1 MNHGAKIF
9 GNETRAA
16 TLRRNDWKNVVKTIQ
31 DKMAGSLP
39 ARRLVAG
46 AWLKLALVLGFA
58 LLAGLAGAQPANDM
72 FTNAAT
78 ISGLA
83 GTLSS
88 ANNGATL
95 EPGEPTFINADD
107 FASVDQSVWYQWTA
121 PSNGVAAFDTFGSS
135 FDTVLAVYTNSVPTN
150 TPAVT
155 NLNLVAA
162 NDDYITLIVVA
173 SRVTFTAVQGTT
185 YYISVNGNQYP
196 APGYSDAGNFVLDWN
211 ETVPIIP
218 SGTFYFSSDTYTVS
232 DHESTSP
239 QDPAT
244 ASTPT
249 WLGARVTVART
260 NGFNGRVD
268 VPYGVITQGH
278 TNVIPGYTNVFSI
291 FTNSMFVMVT
301 NIIPSYT
308 NSVAYITN
316 SGTLVFDDY
325 QMSADI
331 AVPVKP
337 LSSVLSTNI
346 TFTVSGGV
354 TNYVTNTASYATP
367 TTIATIAMGTP
378 TLDPLES
385 SDLIPP
391 NAAGGTNGTTATVS
405 VLSATLPVSPAAA
418 TPVFFNIER
427 ATFRANRGIGS
438 ATIYIYPSAAP
449 PANHSYTV
457 QVALDHSV
465 SLQSL
470 GAQNHTFDL
479 QAGSDY
485 ANPGSDFTDI
495 TGTTLTW
502 SAGDASPHPVSIPI
516 NNISTAAFNGDV
528 EIELYNPEDNY
539 PGGPTLLAVG
549 QVNKAILTILF
560 NVQPAGAVDQNWN
573 PDGAN
578 SSVPP
583 YLKYP
588 GTQGG
593 VSDGANG
600 NGGTVYAVAE
610 QPDGKVVVAGSFI
623 SYDSNPYNRIVRV
636 LNNGYQDPTFLAA
649 PNSGANEAIYAMALQ
664 PDGKIIIGG
673 NFTAFNGV
681 NRNHIARL
689 NTDGTV
695 DTTFNPGSGANGKV
709 WAVGLQSNGQIFIA
723 GEFTSYN
730 STNCNYLA
738 RLNTDGSLDT
748 VFNPGSSLNG
758 PVYALAVPPYAPI
771 NLTNVTAGGAAEVD
785 TPIKLGSAT
794 SGTLTVA
801 WNFQTVPDD
810 MRVFYGDTNTAG
822 GTGVL
827 IFDTGLTNNVFNPVT
842 GQYIWVT
849 NTIPFGPTNGIT
861 TNLITIVMDQGN
873 GTPGT
878 AWSYSASV
886 VTAGSTQVYAG
897 GNFNQVN
904 GASYGGVARFNGDGT
919 IDYTFAPGI
928 GTYNPNTGNT
938 DPVYA
943 LALQPDGRLLAG
955 GSFSTVQLLGVNGI
969 ARFNMDGSLDTS
981 FSTLGATNGTYNPLT
996 GIADT
1001 VNVITLDT
1009 NQNILIGGNFM
1020 NVNQTRRV
1028 GLARLFPDGSLDT
1041 SFMDTAY
1048 NQFAGIINH
1057 YHNPTAVNTN
1067 DYPQGNNRNAI
1078 KSIALEA
1085 GGNVIVG
1092 GNFLQVGGGS
1102 YGHSGSI
1109 DTIVAPTTN
1118 GVYSDGIID
1127 NGRMDVHPR
1136 SNVARLIGGSTTGPG
1151 NLEFS
1156 YNNYT
1161 VDKDARTLYVSLVR
1175 TNGNLG
1181 TIAATLLSP
1190 PGASGQQGIATQGT
1204 NFDFTIGNLMPEWA
1218 TMWSSSWMKSSGF
1231 SGQNYSEGPGD
1242 QADETFAIYN
1252 NTNITGN
1259 LNANLVMTAPNPNL
1273 FFLGGEEIPLG
1284 AALGA
1289 TQNSPLTII
1298 DDNFPAGTLGFNSPT
1313 YTVNESSNIVTIT
1326 VVRTN
1331 GTGGSV
1337 NISYATFNG
1346 TATSPANY
1354 TAVSGTL
1361 TFNQGVTSQS
1371 FTVPIIP
1378 STGTGPD
1385 KTFNLVLYHITGGGS
1400 YGLTNAVVTIV
1411 NNVFGAGHIAFAFAT
1426 NTVSETAGVA
1436 SVVLNRLGASSGTLQ
1451 VTAITGGGSAVNGVN
1466 YVGSTTNILWN
1477 SGDALPK
1484 AINIP
1489 VIHDGIYTSNLTVNI
1504 SLTNGLAGGKASP
1517 NVLGLS
1523 SLTNST
1529 LVITNVD
1536 FPGTVQFSSGVY
1548 SVKKSAGFALI
1559 PVIRTGGSA
1568 GTITVTNYTA
1578 NGTALNGVNYT
1589 GQTNVLVFTNGQ
1601 VSQSFKVPITPGAT
1615 NGLVTLNLG
1624 LTNAVVLNTPLPW
1637 NALGSPSGAVLNI
1650 IDTSSVNEPPGSP
1663 DTTYSPLA
1671 AFNQSVFAL
1680 ALQPNNQLLVGG
1692 DFTMAN
1698 GVPRQRVARLNSDGT
1713 LDASFSLPSSAYGAN
1728 ASVRAL
1734 AIQSDGRILVGGYFT
1749 NFNSVVMNYIARLNY
1764 NGSLDSRFNP
1774 GSGADSPVFALAQT
1788 FVNGASKI
1796 LVGGGFASLNGVV
1809 FNYIGR
1815 LNDDGSPDTTFNAGG
1830 LGANGTVYALA
1841 VQSDGKVVI
1850 GGDFTTYNNTP
1861 VNHVARLN
1869 VDGSLDLGFTN
1880 AISNLSAGANDS
1892 VRAITIQLDGKILIG
1907 GLFTNVDGTT
1917 MNHIARLNT
1926 DGSLDAGFTP
1936 GVGADDA
1943 VLSIVLQTDE
1953 RIVLGGQFTHCNGV
1967 SRNRITRLNPN
1978 GTVDPTINF
1987 GTGANDFV
1995 AAVVVQEA
2003 TIAGYPT
2010 NVPDEKL
2017 IIGGGFTQYFG
2028 QPHSHIA
2035 RIFGGSVSGVGAFE
2049 FSSPTYSADENNLNA
2064 FVTVIR
2070 TGGTSGTN
2078 VDGTGDIFVPFATAN
2093 GTAIAGINYS
2103 NATTNLDFP
2112 AGEVMQTV
2120 TIPVKDDG
2128 IITPNLS
2135 VNLSVNPVLPATYGD
2150 QPTAVLTILNDD
2162 SSVSFSSSS
2171 YQVAKNVQSG
2181 VKQIDILRL
2190 GGTNGTATV
2199 VFNTTTNGTALP
2211 VTDYTPQTNVLVTF
2225 NPGVSDVQVPIP
2237 INNNGLPEGNQTVA
2251 LQLTNVTGSTLY
2263 SPSNATLTIID
2274 TAHLPGALFFST
2286 TNYNAGSSDGN
2297 AYLTVYRTNGFS
2309 GIVSV
2314 NYTLVP
2320 GTAQLGADYTSTGGL
2335 ITFGD
2340 GVTSRTI
2347 TIPLVPQAQVK
2358 PPVSLS
2364 VFLSSPVGGATLA
2377 SPTNATVTISSAIA
2391 GVSFVTA
2398 TNTMAENSGSVVVNV
2413 QRLYNTNSTIT
2424 VNYGTVNG
2432 TAVAGVNYSATSG
2445 LLQFTNGETLK
2456 SITIPLLYNTNVT
2469 GDLKFTVQLS
2479 NPTGGAQLLAPSST
2493 VVIEQDADAGL
2504 SFSASTITVLKNSGV
2519 ATVTV
2524 VCSNPRVEPPGTNG
2538 ISVSY
2543 YTVDGSAKAGTD
2555 YQAASGT
2562 LVFSGGVAS
2571 NTFPV
2576 TIYNNTL
2583 VSGNKVFSVML
2594 TNATA
2599 PGQITAPATASVVI
2613 AESNA
2618 GLSFSQSGYT
2628 VLKNGIAANITVN
2641 RTGFTNSLVSVNYL
2655 ATNGTAVNG
2664 INFVS
2669 TNGVLVFSNG
2679 VVSQTFSVPI
2689 IANTVVNPNLTV
2701 LLQLLNPVNGYLV
2714 PPSVASLTILEN
2726 GGSFVIPAGAQVVT
2740 NYTSQLSDGVIG
2752 SNDTVQVLFALRDSA
2767 GLNVTNLIAYLL
2779 ATNGVVSPSPAS
2791 QVYGPLTVYGHSV
2804 SEPFTFTAHSTNSFT
2819 IAPTFALYDNTK
2831 PIGTAVF
2838 HFSIG
2843 NWTTSFASTN
2853 TIVIL
2858 DNTNASPYPSTI
2870 NVSGIG
2876 TTLIKATVTLN
2887 KLTHTYPHDIDALVV
2902 SPAGT
2907 NTLIMAHVGGGTN
2920 GNSVANITLT
2930 FDDAATNSLTQNRLT
2945 TSTNKPTQFYP
2956 VRNFP

>member
-1 MNHGAKIF
+1 MNRGPKTF
-9 GNETRAA
+9 ENETRAA
-16 TLRRNDWKNVVKTIQ
+16 WLRRNDWRNVVKTIRN
-31 DKMAGSLP
+31 KMAGHLP
-39 ARRLVAG
+39 VRRLVAG

-72 FTNAAT
+72 FTNAVT
-78 ISGLA
+78 ISGLS

-88 ANNGATL
+88 SNNGATL

-121 PSNGVAAFDTFGSS
+121 PSNGVASFDTFGSS
-135 FDTVLAVYTNSVPTN
+135 FDTVLAVYTNNPVFTTN
-150 TPAVT
+150 TVLTTNIFMVVTTNTVITASAATVT
-155 NLNLVAA
+155 NLSLVAA
-162 NDDYITLIVVA
+162 NDDYITLVVVA
-173 SRVTFTAVQGTT
+173 SRLTFMAVQGTT
-185 YYISVNGNQYP
+185 YYISVNGNADP
-196 APGYSDAGNFVLDWN
+196 APGYSDAGTFVLDWS
-211 ETVPIIP
+211 ETVPTIP
-218 SGTFYFSSDTYTVS
+218 SGTFYFTSPTYTAS
-232 DHESTSP
+232 DQENHQPNNPYSPSVYES
-239 QDPAT
+239 
-244 ASTPT
+244 
-249 WLGARVTVART
+249 WRGARVTISRT
-260 NGFNGRVD
+260 NGCSGRVD
-268 VPYGVITQGH
+268 VPYYVITQGY
-278 TNVIPGYTNVFSI
+278 TNIIPGYTNVFGT
-291 FTNSMFVMVT
+291 FTNIVPT
-301 NIIPSYT
+301 YT
-308 NSVAYITN
+308 NSVPYLTN
-316 SGTLVFDDY
+316 NGSVVFDDY
-325 QMSADI
+325 QMGADI
-331 AVPVKP
+331 AVPVISLKT
-337 LSSVLSTNI
+337 LTVTNI
-346 TFTVSGGV
+346 TPVVSGGV
-354 TNYVTNTASYATP
+354 TNGYTTNIVSYAPSASMTVM
-367 TTIATIAMGTP
+367 MGTP

-385 SDLIPP
+385 PDLLPP
-391 NAAGGTNGTTATVS
+391 AAVGGTNGTSAIINI
-405 VLSATLPVSPAAA
+405 LSTTLQAHGGSG
-418 TPVFFNIER
+418 PVFFNIER
-427 ATFRANRGIGS
+427 CWFRTDRNVNGGS
-438 ATIYIYPSAAP
+438 AYIYVFPSALP
-449 PANHSYTV
+449 TQPGLNYLV
-457 QVALDHSV
+457 DYNIDY
-465 SLQSL
+465 
-470 GAQNHTFDL
+470 GGNHTFPL
-479 QAGSDY
+479 QADSDY
-485 ANPGSDFTDI
+485 ANPGTDFTDVS
-495 TGTTLTW
+495 GTLTYTY
-502 SAGDASPHPVSIPI
+502 GQSPIPEPIVIPI
-516 NNISTAAFNGDV
+516 HAISSAAFNEDLQ
-528 EIELYNPEDNY
+528 ITLQNPRDSAGN
-539 PGGPTLLAVG
+539 TLALG
-549 QVNKAILTILF
+549 QVNTATLTILF
-560 NVQPAGAVDQNWN
+560 NVQPAGAVDQGWN
-573 PDGAN
+573 PDGDAN
-578 SSVPP
+578 SIPP

-593 VSDGANG
+593 VSDSANG

-610 QPDGKVVVAGSFI
+610 QPDGKAVVAGSFI
-623 SYDSNPYNRIVRV
+623 SFDSNPYNRIVRL
-636 LNNGYQDPTFLAA
+636 LNNGYQDPAFLAA
-649 PNSGANEAIYAMALQ
+649 PNSGANDAIYALALQ
-664 PDGKIIIGG
+664 PNGQIIIGG
-673 NFTAFNGV
+673 NFTSFNGV

-689 NTDGTV
+689 NADGSV

-709 WAVGLQSNGQIFIA
+709 WAVGLQSDGKIFIA

-738 RLNTDGSLDT
+738 RLNPDGSLDT
-748 VFNPGSSLNG
+748 GFNPGSSLNG

-785 TPIKLGSAT
+785 TPVSLGSST
-794 SGTLTVA
+794 SGTLSV
-801 WNFQTVPDD
+801 NYNMLSIPDD
-810 MRVFYGDTNTAG
+810 MRVFYGTTN
-822 GTGVL
+822 GVL
-827 IFDTGLTNNVFNPVT
+827 IYDTGNVSGI
-842 GQYIWVT
+842 GQFVL
-849 NTIPFGPTNGIT
+849 PFGPTNGIT

-878 AWSYSASV
+878 YWSYSASI

-897 GNFNQVN
+897 GAFNQVN

-919 IDYTFAPGI
+919 VDYTFAPGI

-938 DPVYA
+938 DPIYA
-943 LALQPDGRLLAG
+943 LGLQANGQLLAG
-955 GSFSTVQLLGVNGI
+955 GAFSTVELTSFNGI
-969 ARFNMDGSLDTS
+969 CRFNTDGTLDLS
-981 FSTLGATNGTYNPLT
+981 FSTLGATNGTWNPAT

-1001 VNVITLDT
+1001 VDAITVDT

-1028 GLARLFPDGSLDT
+1028 GIARLLTDGSLDT

-1048 NQFAGIINH
+1048 NQFAGVINH
-1057 YHNPTAVNTN
+1057 YHNPDVVNTN
-1067 DYPQGNNRNAI
+1067 DYPQGNHRN
-1078 KSIALEA
+1078 SIDTIAVEA

-1109 DTIVAPTTN
+1109 DSVVGT
-1118 GVYSDGIID
+1118 GVNGIIA

-1136 SNVARLIGGSTTGPG
+1136 SNVARLVGYSTPGPG
-1151 NLEFS
+1151 NLEFC
-1156 YNNYT
+1156 NFNIPPNTYT
-1161 VDKDARTLYVSLVR
+1161 VDKDAGTLFLTMIR
-1175 TNGNLG
+1175 TNGSLG
-1181 TIAATLLSP
+1181 SIAASLISP
-1190 PGASGQQGIATQGT
+1190 PGAVGQPGIATAGT
-1204 NFDFTIGNLMPEWA
+1204 NGNFTIGNTEPEWA
-1218 TMWSSSWMKSSGF
+1218 TMWSSSWMKSDGYE
-1231 SGQNYSEGPGD
+1231 GQNNYGYPGNE
-1242 QADETFAIYN
+1242 ADETFQIFN

-1259 LNANLVMTAPNPNL
+1259 LNANLALTAPNPNL

-1289 TQNSPLTII
+1289 SHASPLTII
-1298 DDNFPAGTLGFNSPT
+1298 DDNFPPGTFGFSSPT
-1313 YTVNESSNIVTIT
+1313 YTVNGSSNVVAIT

-1337 NISYATFNG
+1337 SISYATFNG
-1346 TATSPANY
+1346 TASSPANY
-1354 TAVSGTL
+1354 TTVSGTL
-1361 TFNQGVTSQS
+1361 TFNQGVTSQT

-1378 STGTGPD
+1378 GTVTGAD
-1385 KTFNLVLYHITGGGS
+1385 KTFNLILYSITGGGS
-1400 YGLTNAVVTIV
+1400 YGVTNAAVTIV

-1436 SVVLNRLGASSGTLQ
+1436 GVVLNRLGASSGTLQ
-1451 VTAITGGGSAVNGVN
+1451 VTAVTGGGSAVNGVN
-1466 YVGSTTNILWN
+1466 YVGTTTNLQWVN
-1477 SGDALPK
+1477 GDALPK
-1484 AINIP
+1484 TIYIP
-1489 VIHDGIYTSNLTVNI
+1489 VIHDGIYTSNLTVNL

-1523 SLTNST
+1523 TLTNST

-1536 FPGTVQFSSGVY
+1536 FPGTVQLSSGVY
-1548 SVKKSAGFALI
+1548 SVKKFAGFALI

-1578 NGTALNGVNYT
+1578 DGTALNGVNYT

-1601 VSQSFKVPITPGAT
+1601 VSQSFTVPITPGAT
-1615 NGLVTLNLG
+1615 NGLVALNLG
-1624 LTNAVVLNTPLPW
+1624 LTNAVALNTSLPW
-1637 NALGSPSGAVLNI
+1637 NALGTPSTAVLNI
-1650 IDTSSVNEPPGSP
+1650 IDTSLVNEPPGSP

-1671 AFNQSVFAL
+1671 AFNQPVFAL
-1680 ALQPNNQLLVGG
+1680 ALQPNNQLLAAG

-1713 LDASFSLPSSAYGAN
+1713 LDASFSLPSSADGAN

-1734 AIQSDGRILVGGYFT
+1734 ALQSDGRILVGGYFT

-1764 NGSLDSRFNP
+1764 DGSLDSRFNP
-1774 GSGADSPVFALAQT
+1774 GAGADSPVFALGQT
-1788 FVNGASKI
+1788 FVNGAAKV
-1796 LVGGGFASLNGVV
+1796 LVGGAFASLSGQV

-1830 LGANGTVYALA
+1830 LGANGTVFALA
-1841 VQSDGKVVI
+1841 VQTDGKVVI
-1850 GGDFTTYNNTP
+1850 GGDFTAYNNTP

-1869 VDGSLDLGFTN
+1869 VDGSLDLNFTN
-1880 AISNLSAGANDS
+1880 AVSNPAAGANGS
-1892 VRAITIQLDGKILIG
+1892 VRAIAIQPDGKILIG
-1907 GLFTNVDGTT
+1907 GLFTNVDGG
-1917 MNHIARLNT
+1917 NLNYLARLNT

-1936 GVGADDA
+1936 GVGADGA
-1943 VLSIVLQTDE
+1943 VLSIALQTDE
-1953 RIVLGGQFTHCNGV
+1953 RIVLGGQFTHCSGV
-1967 SRNRITRLNPN
+1967 SRNRLTRLNPN

-1987 GTGANDFV
+1987 GAGANDFV
-1995 AAVVVQEA
+1995 AAVAIQEA

-2028 QPHSHIA
+2028 QPYSHIA
-2035 RIFGGSVSGVGAFE
+2035 RIYGGSVSGVGSFE
-2049 FSSPTYSADENNLNA
+2049 FSSPTYSVNENGLNA

-2078 VDGTGDIFVPFATAN
+2078 ANGTGDIFVPFATAN
-2093 GTAIAGINYS
+2093 GTAVAGVNYS
-2103 NATTNLDFP
+2103 NATTTLDFP
-2112 AGEVMQTV
+2112 AGEVMRTV

-2128 IITPNLS
+2128 VITPNLT
-2135 VNLSVNPVLPATYGD
+2135 VNLSVSPVLPATDGD
-2150 QPTAVLTILNDD
+2150 QPAAVLTIINDD
-2162 SSVSFSSSS
+2162 SSISFSSSS

-2181 VKQIDILRL
+2181 VEQIDVLRL
-2190 GGTNGTATV
+2190 GGTNGTSTV

-2211 VTDYTPQTNVLVTF
+2211 VTDYTPQTNVVVTF
-2225 NPGVSDVQVPIP
+2225 NPGASDVQVPIP
-2237 INNNGLPEGNQTVA
+2237 INNNGLPEGNQTVT
-2251 LQLTNVTGSTLY
+2251 LQLTNVTGSALY

-2274 TAHLPGALFFST
+2274 TAHLPGVLSFSA
-2286 TNYNAGSSDGN
+2286 TNYNVGSSDGN

-2309 GIVSV
+2309 GIVSA

-2320 GTAQLGADYTSTGGL
+2320 GTAQLGLDYTTTGGL
-2335 ITFGD
+2335 VTFGD
-2340 GVTSRTI
+2340 GVTNATI

-2364 VFLSSPVGGATLA
+2364 VSLSNPAGGVTLA
-2377 SPTNATVTISSAIA
+2377 SPTNVTVTISSAIA
-2391 GVSFVTA
+2391 GISFVTA
-2398 TNTMAENSGSVVVNV
+2398 TNTMAENSGAVVVNV
-2413 QRLYNTNSTIT
+2413 QRLYDTNSIVT

-2432 TAVAGVNYSATSG
+2432 SAVAGLNYTATSG

-2456 SITIPLLYNTNVT
+2456 SITIPLLYDTNVT
-2469 GDLKFTVQLS
+2469 GDLNFSVQLS

-2504 SFSASTITVLKNSGV
+2504 SFSAGTMTVLKNSGV
-2519 ATVTV
+2519 ANVTV
-2524 VCSNPRVEPPGTNG
+2524 VCSNPRVEPAGTNG
-2538 ISVSY
+2538 ISVGY

-2555 YQAASGT
+2555 YKAASGT
-2562 LVFSGGVAS
+2562 LVFNGGVAT

-2583 VSGNKVFSVML
+2583 VSSNKVFSVVL

-2599 PGQITAPATASVVI
+2599 PGQITPPGTESVVI

-2628 VLKNGIAANITVN
+2628 VLKNGVFANITVN
-2641 RTGFTNSLVSVNYL
+2641 RTGYTNSVVSVNYL

-2689 IANTVVNPNLTV
+2689 IANSVVNPNLTV

-2714 PPSVASLTILEN
+2714 PPSVATLTILEN

-2740 NYTSQLSDGVIG
+2740 NYTSHLSDGVIG
-2752 SNDTVQVLFALRDSA
+2752 SNDTVQVLFGLRDSA

-2779 ATNGVVSPSPAS
+2779 TTNGVVSPSPAS

-2804 SEPFTFTAHSTNSFT
+2804 SQPFTFTAHSTNSFA
-2819 IAPTFALYDNTK
+2819 IAPTFALYDNAK
-2831 PIGTAVF
+2831 PIGTASF

-2853 TIVIL
+2853 AIVIL
-2858 DNTNASPYPSTI
+2858 DDTNASPYPSAI

-2876 TTLIKATVTLN
+2876 STLIKATVTLN

-2920 GNSVANITLT
+2920 GNSVTNITLN
-2930 FDDAATNSLTQNRLT
+2930 FDDAAASSLTQNRLT

-2956 VRNFP
+2956 VQNFP